1 MPGFGWITFLSDYGL
16 DDAFVGICHG
26 VVARIAPAVRV
37 IDVCHE
43 VAPQDVEHGATT
55 LASAVE
61 YLPEAVH
68 LAVVDPGVGT
78 KRRGIAV
85 LTAQGSITVGPDN
98 GVASL
103 AWTELGGAVKAHC
116 VDNDSLWLPNPSK
129 TFHGRDLFAPVAAHL
144 ANGAPLSDVGEEIDV
159 ESLEVVRLRT
169 PEVDDDHVHGE
180 VRSVD
185 HFGNLSLNVH
195 RSDLEAAGM
204 NLGDIVEL
212 RLHGRTLE
220 VPFALTFGE
229 VSPGRTAVCEDSYR
243 RITIAVNLGHAAKTL
258 RAGRGDPVVISR
270 LARRAVLPAEPIGL
284 LDPPPRPSTMS

>member
-68 LAVVDPGVGT
+68 LCVVDPGVGT
-78 KRRGIAV
+78 SRRGVAV

-103 AWTELGGAVKAHC
+103 AWAELGGTVKAHC
-116 VDNDSLWLPNPSK
+116 IDNDALWLQNPSK
-129 TFHGRDLFAPVAAHL
+129 TFHGRDVFAPVAAHL
-144 ANGAPLSDVGEEIDV
+144 ANGVPLSEVGTEIDV
-159 ESLEVVRLRT
+159 ASLRT
-169 PEVDDDHVHGE
+169 VELREPEVDDDHVHGE
-180 VRSVD
+180 VWSVD

-204 NLGDIVEL
+204 NLGDLVEV
-212 RLHGRTLE
+212 RMQGRTLE
-220 VPFALTFGE
+220 VPFTLTFGE
-229 VSPGRTAVCEDSYR
+229 VDPGRVAVCEDSYR
-243 RITIAVNLGHAAKTL
+243 RITVAVNLGHAAKTL
-258 RAGRGDPVVISR
+258 RAGRGDPIVISR
-270 LARRAVLPAEPIGL
+270 VARKANVPAQPIGL
-284 LDPPPRPSTMS
+284 LDPPPASSSIK

>member
-1 MPGFGWITFLSDYGL
+1 VPGFGWITFLSDYGL

-103 AWTELGGAVKAHC
+103 AWKELGGAVKAHC
-116 VDNDSLWLPNPSK
+116 VDNDALWLPNPSK

-144 ANGAPLSDVGEEIDV
+144 ANGAPLSDVGEEVDV
-159 ESLEVVRLRT
+159 ESLEVVKLRT

-229 VSPGRTAVCEDSYR
+229 VAPGRTAVCEDSYR

-270 LARRAVLPAEPIGL
+270 LARRAVMPAEPIGL

>member
-26 VVARIAPAVRV
+26 VIARTAPAVRV

-68 LAVVDPGVGT
+68 LCVVDPGVGT
-78 KRRGIAV
+78 KRRGVAV
-85 LTAQGSITVGPDN
+85 VTARGSVTVGPDN

-103 AWTELGGAVKAHC
+103 AWRELGGAVEAYRI
-116 VDNDSLWLPNPSK
+116 DNESLWLPNPSK
-129 TFHGRDLFAPVAAHL
+129 TFHGRDVFAPVAAHL
-144 ANGAPLSDVGEEIDV
+144 ANGVPLTDVGERIDV
-159 ESLEVVRLRT
+159 DSLVRVTQRQ
-169 PEVDDDHVHGE
+169 PEVDEDHVHGE
-180 VRSVD
+180 VWSVD

-220 VPFALTFGE
+220 VPFTVTFGE
-229 VSPGRTAVCEDSYR
+229 VAPGRTAVCEDSYR
-243 RITIAVNLGHAAKTL
+243 RITVAVNLGHAADTL

-270 LARRAVLPAEPIGL
+270 VARKATRAQQPIGL
-284 LDPPPRPSTMS
+284 LDPPPATSSIK